1 MNAAKGIKIVLL
13 NIESNT
19 ERVKRQFS
27 PPFGILIAAS
37 VLRKHNIEVT
47 VRHLIDDEDIEQ
59 TLSAICQGAF
69 VVGFSTMTSSNLLP
83 TIRATKYVKSLGY
96 YTFWGGIHA
105 TLLPELSLREP
116 DLDAVL
122 RGEAES
128 NLYEFVQWRL
138 GKIDHHQVRGLCF
151 RRSTG
156 EIIID
161 EIPTLVS
168 EIDLSSHSFELLDLI
183 PYLEK
188 NKSLVN
194 QKNYIDKR
202 MLPYMT
208 SKGCNKKCTFCY
220 NSVVNKCRWR
230 GYNLNTVFSEMDWLI
245 ENHSVEGWLFYDDNF
260 FVDQNRAWQ
269 ILERYKMPSL
279 IEIDLAKVSHSLLDK
294 SKKLNVEKL
303 FIGIESGSDFVLR
316 RIKKGINQKMIREK
330 IAMCNSVNMK
340 IELSFMILF
349 PNEKPEELEMTLN
362 LIDELSNYEN
372 ITISGPKI
380 YNPYPGTNLYCEL
393 IESGWQAPTNNYEW
407 AKFERNISP
416 SETGFTLTDKHLL
429 ILESRGLI

>member
-1 MNAAKGIKIVLL
+1 MKIVLL
-13 NIESNT
+13 NVESNT

-47 VRHLIDDEDIEQ
+47 VRHLIDDEYIEQ
-59 TLSAICQGAF
+59 TLSTICQGALG
-69 VVGFSTMTSSNLLP
+69 VGFSTMTSSNLLP

-105 TLLPELSLREP
+105 TLLPELSLKESH
-116 DLDAVL
+116 LDAVL

-138 GKIDHHQVRGLCF
+138 GKIDHYQVRGLCF
-151 RRSTG
+151 RKSTG
-156 EIIID
+156 EVIID
-161 EIPTLVS
+161 KIPALVS
-168 EIDLSSHSFELLDLI
+168 ENELSCHSFELMDLI

-188 NKSLVN
+188 DRSFAIR
-194 QKNYIDKR
+194 KNYIDKR

-220 NSVVNKCRWR
+220 NSAVNKCQWR

-245 ENHSVEGWLFYDDNF
+245 ENYNVEGWLFYDDNF
-260 FVDQNRAWQ
+260 FVDQDRAWQ

-279 IEIDLAKVSHSLLDK
+279 IEIDLAKVSHSFLDK
-294 SKKLNVEKL
+294 SKKMNVEKL

-330 IAMCNSVNMK
+330 IAMCNSANMK
-340 IELSFMILF
+340 IELSFMMLF

-362 LIDELSNYEN
+362 LIDELINYEN

-380 YNPYPGTNLYCEL
+380 YNPYPGTDLYCEL

-407 AKFERNISP
+407 AKFERNVSP
-416 SETGFTLTDKHLL
+416 SETGFTLTDRHLR